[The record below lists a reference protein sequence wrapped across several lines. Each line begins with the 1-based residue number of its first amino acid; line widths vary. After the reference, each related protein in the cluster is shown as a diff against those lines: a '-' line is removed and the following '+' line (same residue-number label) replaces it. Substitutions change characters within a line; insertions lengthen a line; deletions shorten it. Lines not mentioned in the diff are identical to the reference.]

1 MKRLS
6 IKLKITLWYI
16 WVMIIISGV
25 VFTAMTSISQKM
37 LENDIQYRITRSVRD
52 VSRRLE
58 RPGNI
63 PGQKPQNQPPQPKDM
78 RENQTNQTQEF
89 KLNISEPELYTNGI
103 HRLYM
108 TVTKTL

>member
-16 WVMIIISGV
+16 LVMIIISGV

-37 LENDIQYRITRSVRD
+37 LENDIQDRITRSVRD

-58 RPGNI
+58 RP
-63 PGQKPQNQPPQPKDM
+63 
-78 RENQTNQTQEF
+78 
-89 KLNISEPELYTNGI
+89 
-103 HRLYM
+103 
-108 TVTKTL
+108 

>member
-63 PGQKPQNQPPQPKDM
+63 PGQKPQNQPPQTDNGAPPPQPKDM

-89 KLNISEPELYTNGI
+89 KLNIS
-103 HRLYM
+103 
-108 TVTKTL
+108 